1 MPLELTPFSID
12 ELSEP
17 LRRILGPAAPPAIK
31 VMAAR
36 GLAPLGPKDLA
47 TALYQLSLEVDPALA
62 ETARKTAGG
71 LPEKVLQAALGEE
84 LDGRVLHFFARFVT
98 TRPEFVER
106 VVYNHA
112 TADET
117 FAYLATQ
124 VGERELELIAS
135 AEERC
140 LRHPAIVEALYFNP
154 RARQSTVDRLIDL
167 CVRNGVMI
175 DRIPAFKEAAAAL
188 QLGADAPSLAEQEAE
203 DDLFREAVDAGTE
216 QATGVDGGT
225 ADETVARIIGE
236 QEAGEEG
243 AAAPA
248 AEEEK
253 LDPRRMSIEKIRDLK
268 LATKIRLA
276 TVGTAFH
283 RAVLIRDSNKQV
295 AIAAVKSPGIGDQE
309 IVRYSANRALN
320 EDVIRYIAS
329 QREFLKNYQVKY
341 NLVNNPKC
349 PLPTSLRL
357 LTFLRDNDL
366 KAISRSKSVPG
377 TLATTAKKLL
387 QQKAQKQ

>member
-1 MPLELTPFSID
+1 MPLELTPFTPD

-17 LRRILGPAAPPAIK
+17 LRKILGPGAPPAIK
-31 VMAAR
+31 TMAAR

-47 TALYQLSLEVDPALA
+47 TALFQLSLDVDPALA
-62 ETARKTAGG
+62 EAARKTAGG

-84 LDGRVLHFFARFVT
+84 LDGRVLHFFARFVA

-106 VVYNHA
+106 IVYNRA

-124 VGERELELIAS
+124 VGEREVELIAS

-140 LRHPAIVEALYFNP
+140 LRHPPIVEALYFNQ
-154 RARQSTVDRLIDL
+154 RARQSTIDRLIDL

-203 DDLFREAVDAGTE
+203 DDLFRVAVEAGTDE
-216 QATGVDGGT
+216 AAGVTVTT
-225 ADETVARIIGE
+225 ADETVAKIIGE
-236 QEAGEEG
+236 KKEEEG
-243 AAAPA
+243 AAA
-248 AEEEK
+248 AEEEEQV
-253 LDPRRMSIEKIRDLK
+253 DPRRMTIEKIRQLK
-268 LATKIRLA
+268 LSTKIRLA
-276 TVGTAFH
+276 TVGSAFH

-295 AIAAVKSPGIGDQE
+295 AIAAIKSPGIGEQE
-309 IVRYSANRALN
+309 VVQYSANRALN
-320 EDVIRYIAS
+320 EEVIRFIANH
-329 QREFLKNYQVKY
+329 REFLKNYQVKH

-357 LTFLRDNDL
+357 LAFLRENDL
-366 KAISRSKSVPG
+366 KSISRSKSVPG

-387 QQKAQKQ
+387 QNKKT

>member
-1 MPLELTPFSID
+1 V
-12 ELSEP
+12 
-17 LRRILGPAAPPAIK
+17 A
-31 VMAAR
+31 
-36 GLAPLGPKDLA
+36 
-47 TALYQLSLEVDPALA
+47 
-62 ETARKTAGG
+62 
-71 LPEKVLQAALGEE
+71 
-84 LDGRVLHFFARFVT
+84 
-98 TRPEFVER
+98 TRPDFVER
-106 VVYNHA
+106 VVYNRA

-124 VGERELELIAS
+124 CGERELELIAA

-140 LRHPAIVEALYFNP
+140 LRHPAIVEALYFNQ
-154 RARQSTVDRLIDL
+154 RARQSTIDRLIDL

-203 DDLFREAVDAGTE
+203 DDLFREAVEAGTE
-216 QATGVDGGT
+216 QATGVNPDT

-236 QEAGEEG
+236 QHEGEEG
-243 AAAPA
+243 AAA

-253 LDPRRMSIEKIRDLK
+253 IDPRRMSIEKMRELK
-268 LATKIRLA
+268 LSTKIRLA

-283 RAVLIRDSNKQV
+283 RAVLIRDANKQV
-295 AIAAVKSPGIGDQE
+295 AIAAIKSPGLGDQE
-309 IVRYSANRALN
+309 VVRYSANRALN
-320 EDVIRYIAS
+320 EEVIRYIAS

-357 LTFLRDNDL
+357 LTFLRDVDL
-366 KAISRSKSVPG
+366 KGISRSKSVPG
-377 TLATTAKKLL
+377 TLAATAKKLL
-387 QQKAQKQ
+387 QQKQQKQ

>member
-1 MPLELTPFSID
+1 MPLELTPFPPE

-17 LRRILGPAAPPAIK
+17 LRKILGPAAPPAIK
-31 VMAAR
+31 AMAAR

-47 TALYQLSLEVDPALA
+47 TALFQLSLEVDPVLA

-84 LDGRVLHFFARFVT
+84 LDGRVLHFFARFVSG
-98 TRPEFVER
+98 RPEFVER
-106 VVYNHA
+106 VVYNRA

-117 FAYLATQ
+117 FAYLASQ
-124 VGERELELIAS
+124 CGERELEMIAA

-140 LRHPAIVEALYFNP
+140 LRHPAIVEALYFNQ
-154 RARQSTVDRLIDL
+154 RARQSTIDRLIDL

-188 QLGADAPSLAEQEAE
+188 QLGAEAPSLAEQEAE
-203 DDLFREAVDAGTE
+203 DDLFREACEAGTE
-216 QATGVDGGT
+216 QAAGVTADT

-236 QEAGEEG
+236 QEA
-243 AAAPA
+243 APE
-248 AEEEK
+248 EEEK

-268 LATKIRLA
+268 LSTKIRLA

-295 AIAAVKSPGIGDQE
+295 ALAAVKSPGIGDQE

-320 EDVIRYIAS
+320 EDVIRYIAG

-357 LTFLRDNDL
+357 LAFLRENDL

-387 QQKAQKQ
+387 QNKKT